1 MLGGGFEVR
10 YTEGLGKGFVIQP
23 YAGININNNLNNSI
37 KITAD
42 GENKNVSPAS
52 SSTTGYFAG
61 LSIIKNLDEDL
72 NFDFELSYTN
82 EGGLINEIASVSLVK
97 YFGGKSNNKIPKL
110 DVRDEL
116 DVRDIR
122 KKPDLEKID
131 KNLTAQN
138 DNKEEKL
145 NVIIEKTIQE
155 NLVSKHLIKELIK
168 EVERLK
174 LTNKIFKNKI
184 IENETR
190 SFKNKIFEID
200 YTEINRIFLLGY
212 LLVMAFASYG
222 FLIFIAAAYKK
233 IIFKLAN

>member
-1 MLGGGFEVR
+1 VLGLGFEVK
-10 YTEGLGKGFVIQP
+10 YIDELAEGFIVQP

-52 SSTTGYFAG
+52 SSATGYFAG

-72 NFDFELSYTN
+72 NFDFDLSYSN
-82 EGGLINEIASVSLVK
+82 EGGLINEVASVSLVK
-97 YFGGKSNNKIPKL
+97 YFGGEPKNQIPKL
-110 DVRDEL
+110 DVRD
-116 DVRDIR
+116 VR

-138 DNKEEKL
+138 NNKEEKL
-145 NVIIEKTIQE
+145 NVIIKKTIQE

-168 EVERLK
+168 EVERLT

-200 YTEINRIFLLGY
+200 YIEMNKIVLIGF
-212 LLVMAFASYG
+212 LLVMFFASYG
-222 FLIFIAAAYKK
+222 FSIFIVAAYKK
-233 IIFKLAN
+233 ITFKLAN

>member
-1 MLGGGFEVR
+1 M
-10 YTEGLGKGFVIQP
+10 
-23 YAGININNNLNNSI
+23 
-37 KITAD
+37 
-42 GENKNVSPAS
+42 
-52 SSTTGYFAG
+52 
-61 LSIIKNLDEDL
+61 
-72 NFDFELSYTN
+72 
-82 EGGLINEIASVSLVK
+82 INEVASVSLVK
-97 YFGGKSNNKIPKL
+97 YFGDEPKNQIPK
-110 DVRDEL
+110 L

-122 KKPDLEKID
+122 KKPDLEKIN
-131 KNLTAQN
+131 KYLTAQN

-145 NVIIEKTIQE
+145 NVIIKKTIQE

-168 EVERLK
+168 EVERLT

-200 YTEINRIFLLGY
+200 YTEINRIFLLGF

>member
-1 MLGGGFEVR
+1 M
-10 YTEGLGKGFVIQP
+10 
-23 YAGININNNLNNSI
+23 
-37 KITAD
+37 
-42 GENKNVSPAS
+42 
-52 SSTTGYFAG
+52 
-61 LSIIKNLDEDL
+61 
-72 NFDFELSYTN
+72 
-82 EGGLINEIASVSLVK
+82 INEVASVSLVK
-97 YFGGKSNNKIPKL
+97 YFGDKPKNQIPTS
-110 DVRDEL
+110 

-122 KKPDLEKID
+122 KKPDLKKID

-145 NVIIEKTIQE
+145 NVIIKKTIQE

-168 EVERLK
+168 EVERLT

-200 YTEINRIFLLGY
+200 YTEINKAVLIGF
-212 LLVMAFASYG
+212 LLVMVFASYG